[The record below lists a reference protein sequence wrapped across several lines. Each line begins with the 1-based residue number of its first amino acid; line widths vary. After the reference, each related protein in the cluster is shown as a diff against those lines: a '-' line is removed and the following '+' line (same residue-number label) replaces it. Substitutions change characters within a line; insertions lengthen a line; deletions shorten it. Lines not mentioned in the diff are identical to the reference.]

1 MALFL
6 EFLAQ
11 QWILVAA
18 LLAAIGMLVYHESR
32 KAGPSLSPQQAI
44 NMVNTEQGLFLD
56 LRDGADFKQGH
67 IADAMH
73 IPAAK
78 LADRMG
84 ELDKHR
90 ERPIVL
96 VCKMGQQSGV
106 AGKQLRGAGFSRVY
120 KMAGGMLE
128 WNNLQLPTVR

>member
-1 MALFL
+1 
-6 EFLAQ
+6 
-11 QWILVAA
+11 
-18 LLAAIGMLVYHESR
+18 MLVYHESR

-44 NMVNTEQGLFLD
+44 NMVNAEQGLFLD

-67 IADAMH
+67 IADAVH
-73 IPAAK
+73 IPVAK

-106 AGKQLRGAGFSRVY
+106 AGKQLRGAGFSKVY

-128 WNNLQLPTVR
+128 WSNLQLPTVK